1 MIGMNDEYAVIETII
16 NATIANVRGTYQLE
30 YLIITTADQDENLV
44 MSITDSRIGFRVHA
58 TRELSTLNDEPA
70 FKIRSSLF
78 NMVDTLNR
86 TYEQRK

>member
-1 MIGMNDEYAVIETII
+1 MIGMNDEYDVIETIV

-30 YLIITTADQDENLV
+30 YLIIKTADEDENLV
-44 MSITDSRIGFRVHA
+44 MSMTDSRIGFRVHA
-58 TRELSTLNDEPA
+58 TRELSTLKDEPA
-70 FKIRSSLF
+70 FKIRSSLV